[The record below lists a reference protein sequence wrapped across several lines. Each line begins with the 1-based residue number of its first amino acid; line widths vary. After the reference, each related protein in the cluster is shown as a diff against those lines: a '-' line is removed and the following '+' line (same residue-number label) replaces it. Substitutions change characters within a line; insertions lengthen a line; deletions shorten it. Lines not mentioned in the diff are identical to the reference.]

1 MPEKSHPRPFSAW
14 VGGVFMSAQ
23 KTEHYQL
30 HQWDPGDDFLR
41 AEFNE
46 NFAAL
51 DASVRI
57 VFGSYVGDRQATRFI
72 DLGATPRAVLLMGAN
87 NNTKSTD
94 GGLAFPGIPA
104 VYGADNYM
112 VLSVEEGG
120 FNVYYRSSPYVESN
134 NSNYAHH
141 YIAFI

>member
-1 MPEKSHPRPFSAW
+1 MPEKSHPRPFSAR

-30 HQWDPGDDFLR
+30 HQWEPGDSVLR
-41 AEFNE
+41 EEFNE

-87 NNTKSTD
+87 GNTEDSD
-94 GGLAFPGIPA
+94 GGLAFPEIPA
-104 VYGADNYM
+104 VSGRYTI
-112 VLSVEEGG
+112 LSVEEGG
-120 FNVYYRSSPYVESN
+120 FNVYFHSSPTIEAN